1 MGVNTVNG
9 LVQNQVEPTG
19 LVQTQVPQGQ
29 GNADPQ
35 RQLNPDQQTGLEGVT
50 IVPNVELRND
60 ATQVLLELEPEEK
73 PPESGPR

>member
-1 MGVNTVNG
+1 MAVNTVNG
-9 LVQNQVEPTG
+9 LVQNQLEPTG
-19 LVQTQVPQGQ
+19 LVQTQVSEGQ
-29 GNADPQ
+29 RNADPQ

>member
-1 MGVNTVNG
+1 MNG
-9 LVQNQVEPTG
+9 LVQNELEPTR
-19 LVQTQVPQGQ
+19 LVQTQVPEGQ